1 VPEAGRL
8 REQVE
13 NHGRACTHVLF
24 LWKANLGFF
33 HFLETVTGCLVLS
46 LGQKDPN
53 AAWLVPSTTED
64 RSRTL
69 KTGFFMQVRQLKI
82 IQMKNPGNAL
92 HSRQGPEG
100 KGVTRIMRSYKT
112 EPRVALVLVNA
123 VSQAYNGM

>member
-1 VPEAGRL
+1 MESKPGVFSLFRNSDRL
-8 REQVE
+8 SGTFPWSKGSQCSL
-13 NHGRACTHVLF
+13 AST
-24 LWKANLGFF
+24 F
-33 HFLETVTGCLVLS
+33 HHR
-46 LGQKDPN
+46 
-53 AAWLVPSTTED
+53 